1 MGLEI
6 RTATHW
12 DRDDLFALLSA
23 QLAEHRIPLA
33 DAELRAAIDG
43 VFEDPRVGTFLIA
56 RDEGTALGVACLSR
70 IWTLEHG
77 GASVWLDELYVVP
90 ARRDAGI
97 GTALVREA
105 IAWAKAQGLRA
116 IDLEVEEERARVES
130 LYRREGFQ
138 PHTRR
143 RWVKRLA

>member
-1 MGLEI
+1 MALEI

-23 QLAEHRIPLA
+23 QLSEHHVALA
-33 DAELRAAIDG
+33 DAKLRAAIDG

-56 RDEGTALGVACLSR
+56 REEGTAVGVACLSR

-97 GTALVREA
+97 GTALLREA
-105 IAWAKAQGLRA
+105 IAWAKAQGLLA
-116 IDLEVEEERARVES
+116 VDLEVEESQARVEA
-130 LYRREGFQ
+130 LYRREGFE